1 MAQTSA
7 NIPKDSGEAILAA
20 DETTDDAVSVLGS
33 ISSSSA
39 SVSSSILD
47 YRTEN
52 GRTYHRYKDGKYS
65 YPNDETE
72 SDRLEMQH
80 NLFLVTY
87 DNKLG
92 TAPPNDTSLGVE
104 VKRVLDVGTGTGVWA
119 VEFGDEHPE
128 AEVLGVDLSAIQP
141 DFAPPNV
148 KFEIDDIEEPWTFA
162 QPFDYI
168 HSRMMT
174 SSLGLA
180 PGGYF
185 EMNEMDHPTS
195 DDGTLRPEHALH
207 RYLALVFS
215 ALEKSGRA
223 FQSIPALRGMM
234 LDIGFRDV
242 TMTKYK
248 WPTNPWAKD
257 AKHKKIGAWSNENLN
272 AGVEAWAMAPFTRVH
287 GWTRVEGLEKLFTRV
302 VARMAGTRS
311 PKSPKSPQKS
321 AGSSPAAASPA
332 HVAPETDGLIVAD
345 DTIDD
350 GASSIGSLASSTTS
364 VSGSILDYRLENGRT
379 YHRYKDG
386 NLQHHMFLLTHDNK
400 LGTAPPN
407 EKGAQVKRALDV
419 GTGTGLWAIEF
430 GDEHPEAEV
439 IGVDLSAVQVDFVPP
454 NVRFEI
460 DDIEEPWTF
469 SKPFDY
475 IHSRMMTSS
484 IANWKSYLQKC
495 YDGLEPGGYLELDEF
510 DIFPDCDDDTFTGD
524 LAISKALGLLAEA
537 MAKIGRAF
545 QSVPELR
552 QMMVDVGFE
561 DVHFKQYK
569 WPINTWPKDPKY
581 KELGMWE
588 NENLNMGFEGF
599 LMGPLTRILDWSP
612 AEVQVLLIDVR
623 QNLNNRNVHAYWPVY
638 SLWGRKPTEEVSN

>member
-7 NIPKDSGEAILAA
+7 NIPKNSGEAILAA

-174 SSLGLA
+174 SSL
-180 PGGYF
+180 
-185 EMNEMDHPTS
+185 S
-195 DDGTLRPEHALH
+195 DWRV
-207 RYLALVFS
+207 YLQRCYD

-257 AKHKKIGAWSNENLN
+257 AKHKKIGAWNNENLN

-287 GWTRVEGLEKLFTRV
+287 GWTRVEVQG
-302 VARMAGTRS
+302 
-311 PKSPKSPQKS
+311 
-321 AGSSPAAASPA
+321 
-332 HVAPETDGLIVAD
+332 
-345 DTIDD
+345 
-350 GASSIGSLASSTTS
+350 
-364 VSGSILDYRLENGRT
+364 
-379 YHRYKDG
+379 
-386 NLQHHMFLLTHDNK
+386 FL
-400 LGTAPPN
+400 
-407 EKGAQVKRALDV
+407 
-419 GTGTGLWAIEF
+419 
-430 GDEHPEAEV
+430 
-439 IGVDLSAVQVDFVPP
+439 
-454 NVRFEI
+454 
-460 DDIEEPWTF
+460 
-469 SKPFDY
+469 
-475 IHSRMMTSS
+475 
-484 IANWKSYLQKC
+484 
-495 YDGLEPGGYLELDEF
+495 
-510 DIFPDCDDDTFTGD
+510 
-524 LAISKALGLLAEA
+524 
-537 MAKIGRAF
+537 
-545 QSVPELR
+545 
-552 QMMVDVGFE
+552 VDVR
-561 DVHFKQYK
+561 
-569 WPINTWPKDPKY
+569 KD
-581 KELGMWE
+581 LGDR
-588 NENLNMGFEGF
+588 
-599 LMGPLTRILDWSP
+599 RI
-612 AEVQVLLIDVR
+612 
-623 QNLNNRNVHAYWPVY
+623 HAYWPM
-638 SLWGRKPTEEVSN
+638 

>member
-7 NIPKDSGEAILAA
+7 NIPKNSGEAILAA

-141 DFAPPNV
+141 DFLRLTISKNPGHSPSQMLRRPGPQIWG
-148 KFEIDDIEEPWTFA
+148 IDVFMLIGPYILFGDGSLRWKKLEE
-162 QPFDYI
+162 
-168 HSRMMT
+168 
-174 SSLGLA
+174 L
-180 PGGYF
+180 
-185 EMNEMDHPTS
+185 
-195 DDGTLRPEHALH
+195 
-207 RYLALVFS
+207 
-215 ALEKSGRA
+215 
-223 FQSIPALRGMM
+223 
-234 LDIGFRDV
+234 
-242 TMTKYK
+242 
-248 WPTNPWAKD
+248 
-257 AKHKKIGAWSNENLN
+257 
-272 AGVEAWAMAPFTRVH
+272 
-287 GWTRVEGLEKLFTRV
+287 GLEKLFTRV
-302 VARMAGTRS
+302 VARMAVTRS

-386 NLQHHMFLLTHDNK
+386 KYNYPNDDRENERLDLQHHMFLLTHDNK

-454 NVRFEI
+454 NVSA
-460 DDIEEPWTF
+460 T
-469 SKPFDY
+469 
-475 IHSRMMTSS
+475 
-484 IANWKSYLQKC
+484 
-495 YDGLEPGGYLELDEF
+495 
-510 DIFPDCDDDTFTGD
+510 
-524 LAISKALGLLAEA
+524 
-537 MAKIGRAF
+537 MA
-545 QSVPELR
+545 
-552 QMMVDVGFE
+552 
-561 DVHFKQYK
+561 
-569 WPINTWPKDPKY
+569 
-581 KELGMWE
+581 
-588 NENLNMGFEGF
+588 
-599 LMGPLTRILDWSP
+599 
-612 AEVQVLLIDVR
+612 
-623 QNLNNRNVHAYWPVY
+623 
-638 SLWGRKPTEEVSN
+638 

>member
-20 DETTDDAVSVLGS
+20 DETTDDAVSVLGLS
-33 ISSSSA
+33 GPLALINHVDQSD
-39 SVSSSILD
+39 VSILD

-72 SDRLEMQH
+72 NDRLEMQH

-174 SSLGLA
+174 SSLSDWRVYLQRCYESR
-180 PGGYF
+180 PGPRWLLRDERDG
-185 EMNEMDHPTS
+185 PPLS

-257 AKHKKIGAWSNENLN
+257 AKHKKIGAWNNENLN

-287 GWTRVEGLEKLFTRV
+287 GWTRVEVQG
-302 VARMAGTRS
+302 
-311 PKSPKSPQKS
+311 
-321 AGSSPAAASPA
+321 
-332 HVAPETDGLIVAD
+332 
-345 DTIDD
+345 
-350 GASSIGSLASSTTS
+350 
-364 VSGSILDYRLENGRT
+364 
-379 YHRYKDG
+379 
-386 NLQHHMFLLTHDNK
+386 FL
-400 LGTAPPN
+400 
-407 EKGAQVKRALDV
+407 
-419 GTGTGLWAIEF
+419 
-430 GDEHPEAEV
+430 
-439 IGVDLSAVQVDFVPP
+439 
-454 NVRFEI
+454 
-460 DDIEEPWTF
+460 
-469 SKPFDY
+469 
-475 IHSRMMTSS
+475 
-484 IANWKSYLQKC
+484 
-495 YDGLEPGGYLELDEF
+495 
-510 DIFPDCDDDTFTGD
+510 
-524 LAISKALGLLAEA
+524 
-537 MAKIGRAF
+537 
-545 QSVPELR
+545 
-552 QMMVDVGFE
+552 VDVR
-561 DVHFKQYK
+561 
-569 WPINTWPKDPKY
+569 KD
-581 KELGMWE
+581 LGDR
-588 NENLNMGFEGF
+588 
-599 LMGPLTRILDWSP
+599 RI
-612 AEVQVLLIDVR
+612 
-623 QNLNNRNVHAYWPVY
+623 HAYWPMQA
-638 SLWGRKPTEEVSN
+638 

>member
-1 MAQTSA
+1 MTLHQ
-7 NIPKDSGEAILAA
+7 
-20 DETTDDAVSVLGS
+20 
-33 ISSSSA
+33 SS
-39 SVSSSILD
+39 D
-47 YRTEN
+47 
-52 GRTYHRYKDGKYS
+52 

-72 SDRLEMQH
+72 NDRLEMQH

-92 TAPPNDTSLGVE
+92 TAPPNDKSLGVE

-119 VEFGDEHPE
+119 IEFGDEHPE
-128 AEVLGVDLSAIQP
+128 AE
-141 DFAPPNV
+141 
-148 KFEIDDIEEPWTFA
+148 T
-162 QPFDYI
+162 
-168 HSRMMT
+168 HS
-174 SSLGLA
+174 GLA

-185 EMNEMDHPTS
+185 EMNEMDYPTS
-195 DDGTLRPEHALH
+195 DDGTLRKDHALY
-207 RYLALVFS
+207 RYLDLVFG

-223 FQSIPALRGMM
+223 FQSIPALRDMM
-234 LDIGFRDV
+234 LGIGFRDV
-242 TMTKYK
+242 TMKKYK

-257 AKHKKIGAWSNENLN
+257 AKHKKIGAWNNENLN
-272 AGVEAWAMAPFTRVH
+272 AGVEAWAMAPFTRIH
-287 GWTRVEGLEKLFTRV
+287 GWTQEEVQVFLV
-302 VARMAGTRS
+302 
-311 PKSPKSPQKS
+311 
-321 AGSSPAAASPA
+321 
-332 HVAPETDGLIVAD
+332 

-386 NLQHHMFLLTHDNK
+386 NLQHHMFLLTHGNK

-407 EKGAQVKRALDV
+407 ERGAQVKRALDV

-484 IANWKSYLQKC
+484 IANWQSYLQKC

-537 MAKIGRAF
+537 MARIGRAF

-552 QMMVDVGFE
+552 QMMIDVGFQ
-561 DVHFKQYK
+561 DVHFRQYK

-599 LMGPLTRILDWSP
+599 LMGPLTRILDWTP
-612 AEVQVLLIDVR
+612 EEVQVLLIDVR
-623 QNLNNRNVHAYWPVY
+623 RDLHNRNVHAYWPVY
-638 SLWGRKPTEEVSN
+638 SLWGRKPTEEVTK

>member
-7 NIPKDSGEAILAA
+7 TTPNNNGEIILAA
-20 DETTDDAVSVLGS
+20 DEPTDDPASELGS
-33 ISSSSA
+33 ITSSSA
-39 SVSSSILD
+39 SVSNSILD

-72 SDRLEMQH
+72 NDRLEMQH

-92 TAPPNDTSLGVE
+92 TAPPNDKSLGVE

-119 VEFGDEHPE
+119 IEFGDERPE
-128 AEVLGVDLSAIQP
+128 AEVLGIDLSAIQP
-141 DFAPPNV
+141 DF
-148 KFEIDDIEEPWTFA
+148 
-162 QPFDYI
+162 
-168 HSRMMT
+168 
-174 SSLGLA
+174 GLA

-185 EMNEMDHPTS
+185 EMNEMDYPTS
-195 DDGTLRPEHALH
+195 DDGTLRKEHALH
-207 RYLALVFS
+207 RYLDLVFG

-223 FQSIPALRGMM
+223 FQSIPALRDMM
-234 LDIGFRDV
+234 VDIGFRDV

-257 AKHKKIGAWSNENLN
+257 AKHKKIGAWNNENLN
-272 AGVEAWAMAPFTRVH
+272 AGVEAWAMAPFTRIH
-287 GWTRVEGLEKLFTRV
+287 GWTQEEVQVFLV
-302 VARMAGTRS
+302 
-311 PKSPKSPQKS
+311 
-321 AGSSPAAASPA
+321 
-332 HVAPETDGLIVAD
+332 

-407 EKGAQVKRALDV
+407 EKGTQVKRALDV

-484 IANWKSYLQKC
+484 IANWQSYLQKC

-552 QMMVDVGFE
+552 QMMVDIGFE
-561 DVHFKQYK
+561 DVHFKRYK

-623 QNLNNRNVHAYWPVY
+623 RDLNNRHVHAYWPVY
-638 SLWGRKPTEEVSN
+638 SLWGRKPTEDEVTN

>member
-1 MAQTSA
+1 MAQLSA
-7 NIPKDSGEAILAA
+7 NIPNNNGEIVLAA
-20 DETTDDAVSVLGS
+20 DEPTDD
-33 ISSSSA
+33 SA
-39 SVSSSILD
+39 SEL
-47 YRTEN
+47 
-52 GRTYHRYKDGKYS
+52 G
-65 YPNDETE
+65 
-72 SDRLEMQH
+72 H

-92 TAPPNDTSLGVE
+92 TAPPNDKSLGVE

-119 VEFGDEHPE
+119 IEFGDEHPE
-128 AEVLGVDLSAIQP
+128 AEVLGIDLSAIQP
-141 DFAPPNV
+141 DF
-148 KFEIDDIEEPWTFA
+148 
-162 QPFDYI
+162 
-168 HSRMMT
+168 
-174 SSLGLA
+174 GLA

-185 EMNEMDHPTS
+185 EMNEMDYPTS
-195 DDGTLRPEHALH
+195 DDGTLQKEHALH
-207 RYLALVFS
+207 RYLDLVFG

-223 FQSIPALRGMM
+223 FQSIPALRDMM
-234 LDIGFRDV
+234 VDIGFRDV
-242 TMTKYK
+242 TMKKYK

-257 AKHKKIGAWSNENLN
+257 VKHKKIGAWNNENLN
-272 AGVEAWAMAPFTRVH
+272 AGVEAWAMAPFTRIH
-287 GWTRVEGLEKLFTRV
+287 GWTQEEVQVFLV
-302 VARMAGTRS
+302 
-311 PKSPKSPQKS
+311 
-321 AGSSPAAASPA
+321 
-332 HVAPETDGLIVAD
+332 

-386 NLQHHMFLLTHDNK
+386 T
-400 LGTAPPN
+400 PPN

-439 IGVDLSAVQVDFVPP
+439 IGVDLSAVQIDFVPP
-454 NVRFEI
+454 NVKFEI
-460 DDIEEPWTF
+460 DDIKEPWTF

-484 IANWKSYLQKC
+484 IANWQSYLQKC

-510 DIFPDCDDDTFTGD
+510 DIFPDCDDDTFPGD

-552 QMMVDVGFE
+552 QMMVDIGFE

-569 WPINTWPKDPKY
+569 WPINIWPKDPKY

-623 QNLNNRNVHAYWPVY
+623 RDLNNRHVHAYWPVY
-638 SLWGRKPTEEVSN
+638 SLWGQKPTEDEVTN

>member
-1 MAQTSA
+1 MAQASA
-7 NIPKDSGEAILAA
+7 TIPNNNREIILAA
-20 DETTDDAVSVLGS
+20 DEPTDDYASELGCS
-33 ISSSSA
+33 
-39 SVSSSILD
+39 
-47 YRTEN
+47 E
-52 GRTYHRYKDGKYS
+52 YS

-72 SDRLEMQH
+72 NDRLEMQH

-92 TAPPNDTSLGVE
+92 TAPPNDKSLGVK

-119 VEFGDEHPE
+119 IEFGDEHPE
-128 AEVLGVDLSAIQP
+128 AEVLGIDLSAIQP
-141 DFAPPNV
+141 DFA
-148 KFEIDDIEEPWTFA
+148 
-162 QPFDYI
+162 
-168 HSRMMT
+168 
-174 SSLGLA
+174 LA

-185 EMNEMDHPTS
+185 EMNEMDYPTS
-195 DDGTLRPEHALH
+195 DDGTLRKEHALH
-207 RYLALVFS
+207 RYLDLVFG

-223 FQSIPALRGMM
+223 FQSIPALRDMM
-234 LDIGFRDV
+234 VDIGFRDV

-257 AKHKKIGAWSNENLN
+257 AKHKKIGAWNNENLN
-272 AGVEAWAMAPFTRVH
+272 AGVEAWAMAPFTR
-287 GWTRVEGLEKLFTRV
+287 
-302 VARMAGTRS
+302 
-311 PKSPKSPQKS
+311 
-321 AGSSPAAASPA
+321 
-332 HVAPETDGLIVAD
+332 
-345 DTIDD
+345 TIDD

-386 NLQHHMFLLTHDNK
+386 T
-400 LGTAPPN
+400 PPN

-484 IANWKSYLQKC
+484 IANWQSYLQKC

-552 QMMVDVGFE
+552 QIMVDTGFE

-581 KELGMWE
+581 KQLGMWE

-612 AEVQVLLIDVR
+612 AEVQVLLIDV
-623 QNLNNRNVHAYWPVY
+623 LKASY
-638 SLWGRKPTEEVSN
+638 S

>member
-1 MAQTSA
+1 MAQSSA
-7 NIPKDSGEAILAA
+7 TIPNNNGEVILAA
-20 DETTDDAVSVLGS
+20 DEPTDD
-33 ISSSSA
+33 SA
-39 SVSSSILD
+39 SEL
-47 YRTEN
+47 
-52 GRTYHRYKDGKYS
+52 G
-65 YPNDETE
+65 
-72 SDRLEMQH
+72 H

-92 TAPPNDTSLGVE
+92 TAPPNDKSLGVKM
-104 VKRVLDVGTGTGVWA
+104 KRVLDVGTGTGV
-119 VEFGDEHPE
+119 
-128 AEVLGVDLSAIQP
+128 
-141 DFAPPNV
+141 APPNV
-148 KFEIDDIEEPWTFA
+148 KFEIDDIEEPWTFS

-174 SSLGLA
+174 SSLSDWRVYLQRCYDGLA

-185 EMNEMDHPTS
+185 EMNEMDYPTS
-195 DDGTLRPEHALH
+195 DDGTLRKEHALH
-207 RYLALVFS
+207 RYLDLVFG

-223 FQSIPALRGMM
+223 FQSIPALRDMM
-234 LDIGFRDV
+234 VDIGFRDV

-257 AKHKKIGAWSNENLN
+257 AKHKKIGAWNNENLN
-272 AGVEAWAMAPFTRVH
+272 AGVEARGFKSSWLMF
-287 GWTRVEGLEKLFTRV
+287 EKIYLIGGFMLIGPYILF
-302 VARMAGTRS
+302 GD
-311 PKSPKSPQKS
+311 
-321 AGSSPAAASPA
+321 GSLLRKRPVKLA
-332 HVAPETDGLIVAD
+332 TK
-345 DTIDD
+345 TIDD

-386 NLQHHMFLLTHDNK
+386 T
-400 LGTAPPN
+400 PPN
-407 EKGAQVKRALDV
+407 EKGAKVKRALDV

-454 NVRFEI
+454 NVRFEV

-484 IANWKSYLQKC
+484 IANWQSYLPKC

-552 QMMVDVGFE
+552 QMMVDIGFE

-623 QNLNNRNVHAYWPVY
+623 KDLNNRKVHAYWPVY
-638 SLWGRKPTEEVSN
+638 SLWARKPTEEVANQG

>member
-20 DETTDDAVSVLGS
+20 DEVERCVSNAKLCQS

-72 SDRLEMQH
+72 NDRLEMQH

-128 AEVLGVDLSAIQP
+128 AERPGPRWLLRDERDG
-141 DFAPPNV
+141 PP
-148 KFEIDDIEEPWTFA
+148 
-162 QPFDYI
+162 
-168 HSRMMT
+168 
-174 SSLGLA
+174 L
-180 PGGYF
+180 
-185 EMNEMDHPTS
+185 S

-257 AKHKKIGAWSNENLN
+257 AKHKKIGAWNNENLN

-287 GWTRVEGLEKLFTRV
+287 GWTRVEVQG
-302 VARMAGTRS
+302 
-311 PKSPKSPQKS
+311 
-321 AGSSPAAASPA
+321 
-332 HVAPETDGLIVAD
+332 
-345 DTIDD
+345 
-350 GASSIGSLASSTTS
+350 
-364 VSGSILDYRLENGRT
+364 
-379 YHRYKDG
+379 
-386 NLQHHMFLLTHDNK
+386 FL
-400 LGTAPPN
+400 
-407 EKGAQVKRALDV
+407 
-419 GTGTGLWAIEF
+419 
-430 GDEHPEAEV
+430 
-439 IGVDLSAVQVDFVPP
+439 
-454 NVRFEI
+454 
-460 DDIEEPWTF
+460 
-469 SKPFDY
+469 
-475 IHSRMMTSS
+475 
-484 IANWKSYLQKC
+484 
-495 YDGLEPGGYLELDEF
+495 
-510 DIFPDCDDDTFTGD
+510 
-524 LAISKALGLLAEA
+524 
-537 MAKIGRAF
+537 
-545 QSVPELR
+545 
-552 QMMVDVGFE
+552 VDVR
-561 DVHFKQYK
+561 
-569 WPINTWPKDPKY
+569 KD
-581 KELGMWE
+581 LGDR
-588 NENLNMGFEGF
+588 
-599 LMGPLTRILDWSP
+599 RI
-612 AEVQVLLIDVR
+612 
-623 QNLNNRNVHAYWPVY
+623 HAYWPMQA
-638 SLWGRKPTEEVSN
+638 

>member
-1 MAQTSA
+1 
-7 NIPKDSGEAILAA
+7 
-20 DETTDDAVSVLGS
+20 
-33 ISSSSA
+33 
-39 SVSSSILD
+39 
-47 YRTEN
+47 
-52 GRTYHRYKDGKYS
+52 
-65 YPNDETE
+65 
-72 SDRLEMQH
+72 
-80 NLFLVTY
+80 
-87 DNKLG
+87 
-92 TAPPNDTSLGVE
+92 
-104 VKRVLDVGTGTGVWA
+104 
-119 VEFGDEHPE
+119 
-128 AEVLGVDLSAIQP
+128 
-141 DFAPPNV
+141 
-148 KFEIDDIEEPWTFA
+148 
-162 QPFDYI
+162 
-168 HSRMMT
+168 
-174 SSLGLA
+174 
-180 PGGYF
+180 
-185 EMNEMDHPTS
+185 
-195 DDGTLRPEHALH
+195 
-207 RYLALVFS
+207 
-215 ALEKSGRA
+215 
-223 FQSIPALRGMM
+223 
-234 LDIGFRDV
+234 
-242 TMTKYK
+242 
-248 WPTNPWAKD
+248 
-257 AKHKKIGAWSNENLN
+257 
-272 AGVEAWAMAPFTRVH
+272 
-287 GWTRVEGLEKLFTRV
+287 
-302 VARMAGTRS
+302 MAGTRS

-321 AGSSPAAASPA
+321 PGSSPAAASPA

-386 NLQHHMFLLTHDNK
+386 KYNYPNDDRENERLDLQHHMFLLTHDNK

-484 IANWKSYLQKC
+484 IANWQSYLQKC

-552 QMMVDVGFE
+552 QIMIDKGFE

-623 QNLNNRNVHAYWPVY
+623 RDLNNKCVHAYWPVY
-638 SLWGRKPTEEVSN
+638 SLWGRKPTEDKVTN

>member
-7 NIPKDSGEAILAA
+7 NIPKNSGEAILAA

-174 SSLGLA
+174 SSLSDWRVYLQRC
-180 PGGYF
+180 Y
-185 EMNEMDHPTS
+185 DTLCTDTS
-195 DDGTLRPEHALH
+195 P
-207 RYLALVFS
+207 FS

-257 AKHKKIGAWSNENLN
+257 AKHKKIGAWNNENLN
-272 AGVEAWAMAPFTRVH
+272 AGVEAWAMAPFTR
-287 GWTRVEGLEKLFTRV
+287 
-302 VARMAGTRS
+302 
-311 PKSPKSPQKS
+311 
-321 AGSSPAAASPA
+321 
-332 HVAPETDGLIVAD
+332 
-345 DTIDD
+345 TIDD

-386 NLQHHMFLLTHDNK
+386 R
-400 LGTAPPN
+400 TAPPN

>member
-162 QPFDYI
+162 QP
-168 HSRMMT
+168 
-174 SSLGLA
+174 GLA

-287 GWTRVEGLEKLFTRV
+287 GWTRVEVQG
-302 VARMAGTRS
+302 
-311 PKSPKSPQKS
+311 
-321 AGSSPAAASPA
+321 
-332 HVAPETDGLIVAD
+332 
-345 DTIDD
+345 
-350 GASSIGSLASSTTS
+350 
-364 VSGSILDYRLENGRT
+364 
-379 YHRYKDG
+379 
-386 NLQHHMFLLTHDNK
+386 FL
-400 LGTAPPN
+400 
-407 EKGAQVKRALDV
+407 
-419 GTGTGLWAIEF
+419 
-430 GDEHPEAEV
+430 
-439 IGVDLSAVQVDFVPP
+439 
-454 NVRFEI
+454 
-460 DDIEEPWTF
+460 
-469 SKPFDY
+469 
-475 IHSRMMTSS
+475 
-484 IANWKSYLQKC
+484 
-495 YDGLEPGGYLELDEF
+495 
-510 DIFPDCDDDTFTGD
+510 
-524 LAISKALGLLAEA
+524 
-537 MAKIGRAF
+537 
-545 QSVPELR
+545 
-552 QMMVDVGFE
+552 VDVR
-561 DVHFKQYK
+561 
-569 WPINTWPKDPKY
+569 KD
-581 KELGMWE
+581 LGDR
-588 NENLNMGFEGF
+588 
-599 LMGPLTRILDWSP
+599 RI
-612 AEVQVLLIDVR
+612 
-623 QNLNNRNVHAYWPVY
+623 HAYWPM
-638 SLWGRKPTEEVSN
+638 